1 MRFTST
7 LTLGLAFCFA
17 SIAAPAADT
26 APAVEAKSM
35 AAWTLDNAR
44 SQLSFVSVKAGDVA
58 EIHTFD
64 RLSGA
69 VQADGGVEVVI
80 ELASVDTLIP
90 IRDERVREVL
100 FETVRFPTASLVGR
114 VELDTLLALA
124 PGEVASLSMEGRL
137 LIKDQSL
144 AVTLDLLAAR
154 LADDTMLVSSRK
166 PVIVNAASVGL
177 VDGVEQLR
185 AIAGLP
191 SISKAVPV
199 SFVLV
204 FSEDE

>member
-7 LTLGLAFCFA
+7 LTLSLGLCFA
-17 SIAAPAADT
+17 AIAAPAADMT
-26 APAVEAKSM
+26 
-35 AAWTLDNAR
+35 AWTLDNAR

-58 EIHTFD
+58 EVHTFD
-64 RLSGA
+64 RLSGT
-69 VQADGGVEVVI
+69 VQADGSVEVRI

-100 FETVRFPTASLVGR
+100 FETVRFPTASLIGR
-114 VELDTLLALA
+114 VELDALLALA
-124 PGEVASLSMEGRL
+124 PGEVASLSMEGQL

-144 AVTLDLLAAR
+144 VVTLDLLAAR
-154 LADDTMLVSSRK
+154 LSDDTMLVSSRK
-166 PVIVNAASVGL
+166 PVVVNAASVGL
-177 VDGVEQLR
+177 ADGVEKLR
-185 AIAGLP
+185 EIAGLP

-204 FSEDE
+204 FGKNG